1 MRPNLVVPDNQFVRV
16 PFARA
21 RQGGQA
27 AVETAIILPLLTFL
41 VLGIVQLTM
50 IQQASLMTEYAA
62 YQACR
67 AGVVWNGDWHQM
79 EDAAIVAL
87 APTVPGGSGRLY
99 IGARPINEGMTGLG
113 DLAVDV
119 ASMQATQLA
128 TGAIG
133 IPKPIRVDTI
143 NPTQDIFNSF
153 ATKGE
158 LPRQNELVF
167 DDVGYQSI
175 DNFTDGFKADEAY
188 RKALQLTIRVR
199 YLYELKIPFADW
211 IIQTCFFAANAP
223 SYLKVSGALGEESL
237 GLHKTAVQSGD
248 QNVTAG
254 ALAAMD
260 KQITAG
266 QVGKPTL
273 SATEFKELFLAREA
287 HVYVLP
293 LTASYTLRMQSNFY
307 RKNLQN

>member
-1 MRPNLVVPDNQFVRV
+1 MRV
-16 PFARA
+16 PFASV
-21 RQGGQA
+21 RQSGQA

-62 YQACR
+62 YQAAR
-67 AGVVWNGDWHQM
+67 AGVVWNGNVDKM

-99 IGARPINEGMTGLG
+99 LAARPIEEGTAGLL
-113 DLAVDV
+113 DLAADV
-119 ASMQATQLA
+119 ASMHVTQ
-128 TGAIG
+128 GAAG
-133 IPKPIRVDTI
+133 ALHIPKPIRVDTI
-143 NPTQDIFNSF
+143 NPTTAIFNQM
-153 ATKGE
+153 ATKGY
-158 LPRQNELVF
+158 LPKQTELVF

-175 DNFTDGFKADEAY
+175 DNYTDGFKADEAY

-199 YLYELKIPFADW
+199 YLYEMKIPFADW

-223 SYLKVSGALGEESL
+223 SYLQPSGALGEESI
-237 GLHKTAVQSGD
+237 GLHKTAVESGD
-248 QNVTAG
+248 QNATAG
-254 ALAAMD
+254 ILAAMD
-260 KQITAG
+260 KQISAG
-266 QVGKPTL
+266 KVGKPTL
-273 SATEFKELFLAREA
+273 TATEFKELFLAREL
-287 HVYVLP
+287 HVYVIP